1 MPKTPP
7 KKPQKVAQGMYQL
20 RKNTR
25 KGLLNSSDRK
35 QEKSQSDVYLFNR
48 QWNRLDQIAEEK
60 SISRNEA
67 LRRVLAEYFQK
78 NGGRE

>member
-7 KKPQKVAQGMYQL
+7 RELQTVEIMYRL

-25 KGLLNSSDRK
+25 NSLLNSSDRK

-48 QWNRLDQIAEEK
+48 QWDRLDQIAEEK

-67 LRRVLAEYFQK
+67 LRRVLTEYFQK
-78 NGGRE
+78 NGGKE

>member
-7 KKPQKVAQGMYQL
+7 RELQTVEIMYRL

-25 KGLLNSSDRK
+25 NGLLNSSDRK

-48 QWNRLDQIAEEK
+48 QWDRLDQIAEEK

-67 LRRVLAEYFQK
+67 LRRVLTEYFQK
-78 NGGRE
+78 NGGKE